1 MPVLRYDICPR
12 KLCPLLSMKLFYT
25 SGVGSRFHS
34 ATAAGSNFT
43 KTTTIYL
50 CKHIRCIL
58 SFARFL
64 AIPLSLS
71 LFFFCYPYTHWP
83 IHPSPMCHWYVSPMN
98 NVISFL
104 SWSFLH
110 KSQVAILI
118 FFFIY
123 TKFGSSVFVYRW
135 NVFAFCSYMCFENAC
150 QWAVRALIFLFF
162 DCTFIERGNANL

>member
-43 KTTTIYL
+43 KTTAIYL

-64 AIPLSLS
+64 AIPLSISFS
-71 LFFFCYPYTHWP
+71 LFFFA
-83 IHPSPMCHWYVSPMN
+83 IHTLIGQSTRHRYISLMN

-118 FFFIY
+118 FFFYLYKIW
-123 TKFGSSVFVYRW
+123 KFR
-135 NVFAFCSYMCFENAC
+135 FCLQVKCFC
-150 QWAVRALIFLFF
+150 FL
-162 DCTFIERGNANL
+162 